1 MMDLIERTWDELGF
15 RVRATGWKVWVRTR
29 PHPRKWASLWLPPKA
44 ASFYGD
50 LPHLRTVY
58 ATVLTAGPRGMA
70 RTLKPGDVIAFQ
82 RLHFAWMNKLEPTTR
97 DEYGAD
103 EEYVGYVNAEDV
115 LYVVEEVDGVYVAR
129 DPREVQVEAA
139 L

>member
-1 MMDLIERTWDELGF
+1 MDLIERTWDELGF
-15 RVRATGWKVWVRTR
+15 RIQATGWKVWVRTR
-29 PHPRKWASLWLPPKA
+29 PHPRKIGSLWLPPQQ

-58 ATVLTAGPRGMA
+58 ATVLSAGQLGPA
-70 RTLKPGDVIAFQ
+70 RALKPGDVIAFQ
-82 RLHFAWMNKLEPTTR
+82 RLHFAWVKKLEPTTR

-103 EEYVGYVNAEDV
+103 EEYVGYLNAPDV
-115 LYVVEEVDGVYVAR
+115 VYVVEEVDGVRVAQ
-129 DPREVQVEAA
+129 DPQEIAAAAA